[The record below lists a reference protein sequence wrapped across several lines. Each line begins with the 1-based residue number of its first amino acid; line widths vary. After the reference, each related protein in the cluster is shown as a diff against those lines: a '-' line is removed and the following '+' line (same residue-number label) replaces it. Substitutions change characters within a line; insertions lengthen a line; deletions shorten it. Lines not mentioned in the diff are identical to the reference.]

1 MKMFM
6 MGMMSD
12 MMPYMKSFLYVA
24 NGLIL
29 IGILVIIFN
38 WKSLISGRGGS
49 DLDNAEER
57 GKINILGKGIL
68 GFAAFF
74 LGSEVMAPILGMQAP
89 GFAMFANPRE
99 FDFGYSLRFWQVG
112 LAFLVIGTTYW
123 LLSRRSSTST

>member
-29 IGILVIIFN
+29 IGILVILFN
-38 WKSLISGRGGS
+38 FRSFFGDRTGS
-49 DLDNAEER
+49 DLDNAEKR
-57 GKINILGKGIL
+57 GSIGILGKGIL

-99 FDFGYSLRFWQVG
+99 FDFGISVRFWQVG
-112 LAFLVIGTTYW
+112 LAFLVIGTIYW
-123 LLSRRSSTST
+123 LLSRRSKVTA

>member
-24 NGLIL
+24 NGLII
-29 IGILVIIFN
+29 IGILVILFN

-49 DLDNAEER
+49 DMDNAEER

-112 LAFLVIGTTYW
+112 LAFLIIGTTYW
-123 LLSRRSSTST
+123 LLSRRSSTEA

>member
-1 MKMFM
+1 MFM

-29 IGILVIIFN
+29 IGILVILFN

-99 FDFGYSLRFWQVG
+99 FDFGYSVRFWQVG
-112 LAFLVIGTTYW
+112 LVFLVIGTTYW
-123 LLSRRSSTST
+123 LLSRRSSTSS